1 MSVRHFFNCN
11 PWPQSFLTIITVKS
25 FHIRTTMGSFLL
37 TRVTR
42 PQSCYAVTNFSGRSG
57 LGPHW
62 IPLHVIQGGKKWGSS
77 SHDSVKTK
85 TPCHNRCVTIE
96 ILPAHRPC
104 KAMSEGLDFVSR
116 HWLCCPLHMNAI
128 FSSKTLNKIQPTNQF
143 FISQRLI
150 IIDVTDYCTVAVAFI
165 GMIMSLRWRRYH
177 IPKKSAVH

>member
-1 MSVRHFFNCN
+1 MTPVIPYDNHRQILPYQNHHGFIFTDS
-11 PWPQSFLTIITVKS
+11 
-25 FHIRTTMGSFLL
+25 G
-37 TRVTR
+37 RVTR

-85 TPCHNRCVTIE
+85 TPCHNTCVTIE

-116 HWLCCPLHMNAI
+116 HWLCWPLHMNAI

-143 FISQRLI
+143 FHRS
-150 IIDVTDYCTVAVAFI
+150 TADYCTGRFHWHDHELE
-165 GMIMSLRWRRYH
+165 METLPHTEETCSSL
-177 IPKKSAVH
+177 IKQ